1 MDNRVEIQ
9 VEGVVVRKD
18 HLDIV
23 DCIFDPVPRI
33 ADLGVVVVVAVAVAA
48 VAAAPAVSCTGSLL
62 LGPAAKIA
70 VGSLIG
76 PHRRRH
82 LHCLASRV
90 ASLDFRIDH
99 VHSRDRQHHLL

>member
-1 MDNRVEIQ
+1 MDNRVETQ

-33 ADLGVVVVVAVAVAA
+33 ADLGVVVAAAAAAA
-48 VAAAPAVSCTGSLL
+48 VAAAVSCTGSL

-82 LHCLASRV
+82 LHSLASRA